1 MKFIKGFLVAL
12 LVGLYV
18 LSPLDF
24 FPGPVEDLLAVIF
37 GVMTMMGKK
46 PAKYFAKN

>member
-1 MKFIKGFLVAL
+1 MKAVKSILVAL

-24 FPGPVEDLLAVIF
+24 FPGPVEDILAVIF
-37 GVMTMMGKK
+37 GVMTMIGKS
-46 PAKYFAKN
+46 PAKYFAKD